1 MTGPNTNPAEPSTEP
16 ADTITMPS
24 MAEFEAAFPG
34 QAVDANGRPNAM
46 RRAMLNAVGLVRAVA
61 RGDILLAGAWMRVY
75 RGPLPPP
82 PVRRRRT

>member
-1 MTGPNTNPAEPSTEP
+1 MDAPNTKPAEP
-16 ADTITMPS
+16 ADAITMPS

-46 RRAMLNAVGLVRAVA
+46 RRAMWSARAGVRAVE
-61 RGDILLAGAWMRVY
+61 RDDILVAGAWMRVY